1 MKITKKLLPD
11 YQLKII
17 EDNEFFLGKNEK
29 LIANLG
35 NKRKYKLQLQLK
47 RKNLCKLRLQLK
59 NFIGY

>member
-29 LIANLG
+29 LIVNLG

-47 RKNLCKLRLQLK
+47 RKNLCKLRLQIK